1 MAEFIASVTET
12 VRVFGVAPSNK
23 WGDYAWSAF
32 LWGEGTAQ
40 VPVYVFT
47 GVSESQASSD
57 SIDATA
63 FVVISETFSPQGAI
77 EHVNVLDEQ
86 GYYHVFPDRTTDGE
100 ARDQPSWASASSA
113 SVTWTRATSSAP
125 TWS

>member
-1 MAEFIASVTET
+1 MAEFNATVSET
-12 VRVFGVAPSNK
+12 LRVFGVAPSNK
-23 WGDYAWSAF
+23 WGDYAWNAF

-47 GVSESQASSD
+47 GVSESQSSGD
-57 SIDATA
+57 STDSTV
-63 FVVISETFSPQGAI
+63 FVVVSEGCSPSLVL

-100 ARDQPSWASASSA
+100 GRDTPSWSSGAVTSAS
-113 SVTWTRATSSAP
+113 WTRASLSAP